1 MAVQLV
7 VGVGGDSGGD
17 AAAQFAAR
25 VASLTGGT
33 VVLVFG
39 FEASAMGPRGGALED
54 EIVAVGTEITDAVKA
69 QLAASHPDLTVEVEL
84 VRDRPV
90 ESLIRVAEARGAD
103 AIVVGHGGQ
112 GPMRGA
118 LLGSITYEIVHRSPV
133 PVVVVPEPEDAD
145 D

>member
-7 VGVGGDSGGD
+7 VGVGGDSGGE

-39 FEASAMGPRGGALED
+39 YESSALGPRGGALED

-69 QLAASHPDLTVEVEL
+69 QLAESHPGLAVEVEL

-90 ESLIRVAEARGAD
+90 ESLIRVAEARGAE

-118 LLGSITYEIVHRSPV
+118 LLGSITYEIVHRSPI
-133 PVVVVPEPEDAD
+133 PVVVVPEPDDAEE
-145 D
+145 

>member
-1 MAVQLV
+1 MGVQLV

-25 VASLTGGT
+25 VASLTGGS

-39 FEASAMGPRGGALED
+39 YESSALGPRGGALED
-54 EIVAVGTEITDAVKA
+54 EVGAVGTEITDAVKA
-69 QLAASHPDLTVEVEL
+69 QLAESHPDLTVEVEL

-133 PVVVVPEPEDAD
+133 PVVVVPEPDEAED
-145 D
+145 